1 MKLFDGQNTLA
12 VERKENQF
20 IVWTNVKFLD
30 TK

>member
-20 IVWTNVKFLD
+20 IVFLTGTQNVI
-30 TK
+30 